1 MSACK
6 QICLEVKNTAK
17 PLVLHLAK
25 EMFFLCQK
33 KLFRNM
39 FDETLNDM
47 TQIQQTAMTCAK
59 TIPLDVV
66 KGFKAYKSKGNI
78 LPQDI
83 Q

>member
-6 QICLEVKNTAK
+6 QIGLEVKNTAQ
-17 PLVLHLAK
+17 PFVLHLAEENALSLSK
-25 EMFFLCQK
+25 E
-33 KLFRNM
+33 LFRNM